1 MNTLKNSMALKIGRL
16 GCCALLVGLL
26 VFPVA
31 ALAEDAEN
39 RVYKLDNIVV
49 STTRNETP
57 VGDAAQSV
65 TVLSE
70 EDIMASPFERVED
83 IIRTVPG
90 VYNTRHYGTQTSG
103 VSNPLRTCK

>member
-83 IIRTVPG
+83 IIRTGARCLQHPAL
-90 VYNTRHYGTQTSG
+90 RHPDQRR
-103 VSNPLRTCK
+103 VQPA